1 MQGPSNNFTKFTE
14 QPESEEVCAGKP
26 RKPHGETEKL
36 AIIEISRKADIRL
49 QVCMKIK
56 RQSTRYIIMIV
67 TYCFQLDFLL
77 LSLI

>member
-36 AIIEISRKADIRL
+36 AIFEISRKPDKS
-49 QVCMKIK
+49 V
-56 RQSTRYIIMIV
+56 
-67 TYCFQLDFLL
+67 
-77 LSLI
+77 